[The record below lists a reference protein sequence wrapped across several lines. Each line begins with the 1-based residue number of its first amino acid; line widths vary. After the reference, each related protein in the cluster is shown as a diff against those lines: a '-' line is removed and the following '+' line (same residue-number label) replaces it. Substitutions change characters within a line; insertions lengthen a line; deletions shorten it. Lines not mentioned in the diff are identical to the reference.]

1 MGLDQWC
8 YACDAN
14 EIPDGIRV
22 DFTRPEDSFEIA
34 YWRKHPNLHG
44 WMENLYREK
53 GGTDEQFNCV
63 PVELTIDDLDNLE
76 ETIKEDRLPDTVGF
90 FFGQSYKDSD
100 ATSYDLDFVRKAKQ
114 LILDEDKRVFYT
126 SWW

>member
-8 YACDAN
+8 YACDAD
-14 EIPDGIRV
+14 EIPDSVRV
-22 DFTRPEDSFEIA
+22 DFSRPEGSVEIA

-44 WMENLYREK
+44 WMENLYRDK
-53 GGTDEQFNCV
+53 GGIDEQFNCV
-63 PVELTIDDLDNLE
+63 PVELTMSDLDNLE
-76 ETIKEDRLPDTVGF
+76 EAIKEDKLPDTAGF
-90 FFGQSYKDSD
+90 FFGQSYKDSE

-114 LILDEDKRVFYT
+114 LILNEDKRVFYT

>member
-8 YACDAN
+8 YACDAD
-14 EIPDGIRV
+14 EIPDGVRV
-22 DFTRPEDSFEIA
+22 DFPRPDSSVEIA

-44 WMENLYREK
+44 WMEDLYRDK
-53 GGTDEQFNCV
+53 GGIDEQFNCV
-63 PVELTIDDLDNLE
+63 PVELTMSDLDNLE
-76 ETIKEDRLPDTVGF
+76 EAIKEDELPDTVGF
-90 FFGQSYKDSD
+90 FFGQSCKDSE

-114 LILDEDKRVFYT
+114 LILNEDKRVFYT

>member
-8 YACDAN
+8 YACDAT
-14 EIPDGIRV
+14 EIPDGVRV
-22 DFTRPEDSFEIA
+22 DFARPDDSLEIA

-44 WMENLYREK
+44 WMQNLYVEK
-53 GGTDEQFNCV
+53 GGTDSQFNCV
-63 PVELTIDDLDNLE
+63 PVELTLDDLDKLE
-76 ETIKEDRLPDTVGF
+76 ETIKEDRLPDTIGF
-90 FFGQSYKDSD
+90 FFGRSYRDS
-100 ATSYDLDFVRKAKQ
+100 AEISYDLDFVRKAKQ